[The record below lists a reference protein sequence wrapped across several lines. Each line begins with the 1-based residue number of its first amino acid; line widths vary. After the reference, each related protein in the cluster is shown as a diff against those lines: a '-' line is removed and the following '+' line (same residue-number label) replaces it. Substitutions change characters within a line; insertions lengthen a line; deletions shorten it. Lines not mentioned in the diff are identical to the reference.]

1 MNHLASLGQSQNRR
15 LPSGWVVKYNLRSF
29 KTAMECSCPECID
42 VSMALLAAGM
52 LSVKTIIS
60 LHPVAVA
67 LVIANRIAKSHY
79 RGLFTVT

>member
-1 MNHLASLGQSQNRR
+1 M
-15 LPSGWVVKYNLRSF
+15 KCNLRSF
-29 KTAMECSCPECID
+29 ETAMECSCPECID

-67 LVIANRIAKSHY
+67 LVIASRIAKIS
-79 RGLFTVT
+79 RDSQVFGQSTRDMI